1 MFSHLPPNA
10 RHSSV
15 RGVVSTQADNL
26 SALAIIIL
34 MNHGTMVDF
43 CQCMAVCPACGLV
56 INLPK
61 YMDRD
66 KL

>member
-10 RHSSV
+10 RHASARG

-34 MNHGTMVDF
+34 MNRGTMVDF
-43 CQCMAVCPACGLV
+43 CQCMAVCLACGLV
-56 INLPK
+56 INLP
-61 YMDRD
+61 
-66 KL
+66 